1 MSVTQERKDLGP
13 GYGNE
18 RSSSSRRPGRRCVS
32 AQARAVDASSELNA
46 SCPVGVEVEPVLSG
60 SMQSGGPGRQERA
73 GGVPRFS
80 AGISSKQPAS
90 KKEERSFCAEHE
102 HHWDALALV
111 FGVGN
116 RASQTLTIRAEAL
129 WRPCAVNPVS
139 ENARYSSS
147 ENARYGAT
155 VITSHPR
162 KLQSNL

>member
-1 MSVTQERKDLGP
+1 
-13 GYGNE
+13 
-18 RSSSSRRPGRRCVS
+18 
-32 AQARAVDASSELNA
+32 
-46 SCPVGVEVEPVLSG
+46 
-60 SMQSGGPGRQERA
+60 MQSGGPGRQERA

-80 AGISSKQPAS
+80 AGISCKQPAS

-129 WRPCAVNPVS
+129 WRHSGSCAVNPVS

-147 ENARYGAT
+147 ENARYSSSENARYGAT
-155 VITSHPR
+155 VITTNTPPIAIGAAFQKMRVATWQIGPDSPKNR
-162 KLQSNL
+162 VARAGAK

>member
-1 MSVTQERKDLGP
+1 MFPPRLGP
-13 GYGNE
+13 STVPPNST
-18 RSSSSRRPGRRCVS
+18 RAAPS
-32 AQARAVDASSELNA
+32 A
-46 SCPVGVEVEPVLSG
+46 VEVEPVLSG

-90 KKEERSFCAEHE
+90 KKEERSLCAE

-116 RASQTLTIRAEAL
+116 RASQTLTIRPKLSGDTPA
-129 WRPCAVNPVS
+129 PCLVNPVS

-155 VITSHPR
+155 VITSHPQ
-162 KLQSNL
+162 KLH

>member
-1 MSVTQERKDLGP
+1 VFP
-13 GYGNE
+13 PF
-18 RSSSSRRPGRRCVS
+18 RPGSGRRRFPPNSTRAAPS
-32 AQARAVDASSELNA
+32 A
-46 SCPVGVEVEPVLSG
+46 VEVEPVLSG

-90 KKEERSFCAEHE
+90 KKEERSLYAE

-129 WRPCAVNPVS
+129 WRHSGSMSCQPRFRKCALQLFRKCALQLFRKCALQLFRNV
-139 ENARYSSS
+139 RYSSS
-147 ENARYGAT
+147 EMCVT
-155 VITSHPR
+155 ELP
-162 KLQSNL
+162 